1 MSSTPTGNVP
11 KVPTGIVPNVIQP
24 IQKVVA
30 EASELKGETKYIGYM
45 CKIFNESVAIV
56 AAAGK
61 ACLPL
66 TKAIVYTSGF
76 SAVVGLFKTVG
87 HASDFLCPEK
97 ASDKYKWQ
105 TGGSWSKAATAA
117 NVLLTGAD
125 ILDPLFF
132 LTKIGAF
139 SLGVVAAPLQIAKG
153 VMMLGAST
161 LGIYEDSS
169 KLHANDKMLKNF
181 EAKKGK
187 WKKIDELAD
196 SEVAEKV
203 NLYAAKLLE
212 QDANPVPKKA
222 HNVAKWAAL
231 VAGADENAKIASFK
245 AIAASRVTY
254 LEDVEKTVKNN
265 HYIKRTVDALSLTT
279 NITMFALGIIGLVG
293 AILALSGVG
302 IAAAPAFVI
311 ACAAGWLATHILLLT
326 KDLYRNYNE
335 ATKILPQEFTPIA
348 A

>member
-1 MSSTPTGNVP
+1 MSI
-11 KVPTGIVPNVIQP
+11 PTGIIQP
-24 IQKVVA
+24 IQTVIV
-30 EASELKGETKYIGYM
+30 EANTLKGETKYIGYI

-61 ACLPL
+61 ACVPL

-87 HASDFLCPEK
+87 HARDFCCPE
-97 ASDKYKWQ
+97 ASGKYKWQ

-161 LGIYEDSS
+161 FGIYEDSS
-169 KLHANDKMLKNF
+169 KLYTNDQKKVELLAKF

-187 WKKIDELAD
+187 WKEIETLTNDE
-196 SEVAEKV
+196 VVGKV

-212 QDANPVPKKA
+212 QQANPVPKKA
-222 HNVAKWAAL
+222 HNVAKWTAL
-231 VAGADENAKIASFK
+231 VAGADENTKVASFR
-245 AIAASRVTY
+245 AIAESRVQY
-254 LEDVEKTVKNN
+254 LEGVEETVKNN

-293 AILALSGVG
+293 AILMLSGVG
-302 IAAAPAFVI
+302 IAATPAFVI
-311 ACAAGWLATHILLLT
+311 ACAAGWLATHVLLLT
-326 KDLYRNYNE
+326 KELYRKYNE
-335 ATKILPQEFTPIA
+335 EVTILPQQFTHIPA
-348 A
+348 